1 CDRADGL
8 SLFDLTSGASPA
20 PPATADSTVR
30 SHWAT
35 RDAAARL
42 ADAVVARY
50 SSPATAALSRLFLPY
65 LFPDLTA
72 FPTDTDLITH
82 LRTSDTRYRAALPA
96 EFCAKNPPPMGVPPH
111 PSYPLL
117 PLLLR
122 PTSVVSSR
130 SALRLPLA
138 ADAASARARGA
149 GVPVG
154 LAGAVEVVVVEAVE
168 GAGVV
173 VGVVAGVEAS
183 VAAVEAAEVE
193 VAEAVAEVAEAAVA
207 LVAALRRGVV
217 LVVVRARSISAVA
230 RPLPPSSFVS
240 GTLVVSGVGV
250 LVPAPTFCVQATA
263 L

>member
-1 CDRADGL
+1 
-8 SLFDLTSGASPA
+8 
-20 PPATADSTVR
+20 
-30 SHWAT
+30 
-35 RDAAARL
+35 
-42 ADAVVARY
+42 
-50 SSPATAALSRLFLPY
+50 
-65 LFPDLTA
+65 
-72 FPTDTDLITH
+72 
-82 LRTSDTRYRAALPA
+82 
-96 EFCAKNPPPMGVPPH
+96 GVPLP

-122 PTSVVSSR
+122 PTLVVSSR

-138 ADAASARARGA
+138 GDAASARARGA

-183 VAAVEAAEVE
+183 VAAVEAAE
-193 VAEAVAEVAEAAVA
+193 AVAEVAEAAVA

-217 LVVVRARSISAVA
+217 PVVVRARSSSAVA

-250 LVPAPTFCVQATA
+250 LVPAPTFYVLATA
-263 L
+263 LVSSAGVCTPLSAASAA